1 MCRTVSVYT
10 RYRYATHNENL
21 ERLVDPGAESEPALR
36 LLKYAFLVALSLL
49 VPVQAQPAPPQDEL
63 KNFLSVVL
71 INPELLAS
79 RAAVEAAELQLRAAY
94 DPVALET
101 TGGYSRFDLDESNP
115 LVQLPG
121 RIGLVPGSRTQLS
134 ATLTFRPLPFGDT
147 ADLVRQSELDL
158 ELRILDYRAALTRL
172 EGRALEAALSAQL
185 AARSALLS
193 REGVVGAEASL
204 RATRTRFE
212 RGVANA
218 RELRQ
223 AEANLIK
230 AQTLLQN
237 AEADVRLSR
246 LNLTSLVGDAPPP
259 GFAVLASLQQP
270 GAGTPLSVQRAQIPI
285 LRAELGVRGVQRTV
299 YPVVQASYTRNLSAQ
314 SSLVA
319 SIESRTLQPSVNF
332 SYRDPGRPF
341 GNVTQGSLQ
350 VGVAANISLGTLDTL
365 EAAERQV
372 EAARRGL
379 EAARQGT
386 RLRLGA
392 LGRAH
397 EAARRNVELRRLDFR
412 DAETTLRE
420 NRKREALGL
429 APPLATQNAL
439 LESLRAFLGLRRAEV
454 AALRA
459 QLDFNAFYA
468 LPPSETLP

>member
-21 ERLVDPGAESEPALR
+21 ERPVDPGTESEPALR

-63 KNFLSVVL
+63 KSFLSVVL
-71 INPELLAS
+71 INPELMAS
-79 RAAVEAAELQLRAAY
+79 RAALEAAELQLRAAY

-204 RATRTRFE
+204 RATRTRFD

-259 GFAVLASLQQP
+259 GFAVLA
-270 GAGTPLSVQRAQIPI
+270 
-285 LRAELGVRGVQRTV
+285 
-299 YPVVQASYTRNLSAQ
+299 
-314 SSLVA
+314 
-319 SIESRTLQPSVNF
+319 F
-332 SYRDPGRPF
+332 
-341 GNVTQGSLQ
+341 
-350 VGVAANISLGTLDTL
+350 VAAT
-365 EAAERQV
+365 
-372 EAARRGL
+372 
-379 EAARQGT
+379 
-386 RLRLGA
+386 
-392 LGRAH
+392 
-397 EAARRNVELRRLDFR
+397 
-412 DAETTLRE
+412 
-420 NRKREALGL
+420 
-429 APPLATQNAL
+429 
-439 LESLRAFLGLRRAEV
+439 
-454 AALRA
+454 
-459 QLDFNAFYA
+459 
-468 LPPSETLP
+468 